1 MIYEKVEIETE
12 NIQVDQFLKW
22 EGIVETGGQVKLLI
36 EDKMIYVNEKL
47 ETARRRRLFN
57 GDRVSIVDGGAW
69 EIAAPEK

>member
-1 MIYEKVEIETE
+1 MICERGEVGTE
-12 NIQVDQFLKW
+12 NLQLDQVIKW
-22 EGIVETGGQVKLLI
+22 EGIVEAGGQVKRLI

>member
-12 NIQVDQFLKW
+12 NIQLDQFLKW

-36 EDKMIYVNEKL
+36 EDKMIYGNEKL

>member
-12 NIQVDQFLKW
+12 NIQLDQFLKW

-36 EDKMIYVNEKL
+36 EDKMIYVNEEL

>member
-12 NIQVDQFLKW
+12 NIQLDQFLKW

-47 ETARRRRLFN
+47 ETARRRRLFY

-69 EIAAPEK
+69 EIAAREK

>member
-1 MIYEKVEIETE
+1 M
-12 NIQVDQFLKW
+12 
-22 EGIVETGGQVKLLI
+22 ETGGQVKLLI